1 MTVAPSG
8 RSIITYR
15 IGGREYP
22 LKTNR
27 QCKVCM
33 SPYRFD
39 IEEAIVAGRVYKKI
53 VDSLPEGHG
62 LTIKNVQSHY
72 YNDHMPL
79 AVSTT
84 REIVERRAQQVGKR
98 IEDSIESLID
108 GMTLLDT
115 VVQKTFEAVA
125 AGEIK
130 PELTDGIRAARIL
143 AALGEFDQSGL
154 DQHAIVEAFTVYQ
167 EQAQSVMSPEQFAE
181 FGRLLENSP
190 VLRALAARY
199 DGEEEDTSGQTVPGQ
214 VVKNEEAD

>member
-1 MTVAPSG
+1 MTVAHSAAA

-22 LKTNR
+22 LKSVRN
-27 QCKVCM
+27 CKVCM

-53 VDSLPEGHG
+53 VDSLPDGHD
-62 LTIKNVQSHY
+62 LTVENVKKHY

-79 AVSTT
+79 SVSAT

-108 GMTLLDT
+108 GKTLLDT

-130 PELTDGIRAARIL
+130 PELADGIRAARIL

-154 DQHAIVEAFTVYQ
+154 DQHAIIEAFMVYQ
-167 EQAQSVMSPEQFAE
+167 EQAQSVMTPEQFEE
-181 FGRLLENSP
+181 FGNLLEESP
-190 VLRALAARY
+190 VLKALAARY
-199 DGEEEDTSGQTVPGQ
+199 EGETVAGE
-214 VVKNEEAD
+214 VTESHEVD